1 MQETGSGEESDE
13 SVGQYHNFTIKE
25 KVLKEILK
33 NVTPQMLSGIN
44 EEKSSIQLPPS
55 SANQGA
61 AGNGTKASVKKV
73 KPLLSEALAYS
84 RSPDARPMSPSR
96 FR

>member
-44 EEKSSIQLPPS
+44 EEKTSIQ
-55 SANQGA
+55 
-61 AGNGTKASVKKV
+61 
-73 KPLLSEALAYS
+73 
-84 RSPDARPMSPSR
+84 
-96 FR
+96 

>member
-1 MQETGSGEESDE
+1 MEENGSGEESDE

-33 NVTPQMLSGIN
+33 NVTPQILSNIN
-44 EEKSSIQLPPS
+44 EEKHSKQQSPP
-55 SANQGA
+55 SANQGV
-61 AGNGTKASVKKV
+61 AGNGTKSSVKKV

-84 RSPDARPMSPSR
+84 R
-96 FR
+96 